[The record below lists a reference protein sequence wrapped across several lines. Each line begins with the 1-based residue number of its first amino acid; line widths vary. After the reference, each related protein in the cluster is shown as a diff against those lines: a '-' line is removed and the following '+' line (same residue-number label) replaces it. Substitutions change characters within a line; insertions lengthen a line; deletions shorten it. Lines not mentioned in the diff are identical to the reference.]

1 MRRRKTL
8 AAVTR
13 APGAS
18 RAPAPRAQVETPLE
32 LAPRLSERLGRGN
45 TVLLKREDMQPVFS
59 FKARSRLSLPIA
71 RLYISRSATRA
82 CVAWR

>member
-8 AAVTR
+8 AAATR

-45 TVLLKREDMQPVFS
+45 SVLLKREDMQPVFS
-59 FKARSRLSLPIA
+59 FKARSRAHVFSLQ
-71 RLYISRSATRA
+71 RGY
-82 CVAWR
+82 CF